1 MMWKK
6 WIWGLSV
13 AIAGVWGSFGAVAA
27 HADEAHA
34 DECQVNYRILAW
46 NSDGSKA
53 DYIYKTVKV
62 KQIGEANGLEKLK
75 FMGVAPRLSEVY
87 KQDGRKMVE
96 WIYNS
101 RQNQLKVNVM
111 TFYPRDLKW
120 HTDAVYPSLGGY
132 VLPHP
137 EKGYQVKKVEGNQ
150 RVVQENQTVR
160 FIFEVI
166 GSAPVTPNQQPEPD
180 SLPEPLEPKPGVD
193 AGPDSEV
200 GPELVVKPGS
210 ESKPGVVTPDPQPG
224 PGLVAPAEPQVP
236 TVPLHPQPAPVV
248 PEQPIGPIESGNQRP
263 LNPDAQPGPPLMTV
277 QPENSVPVGSHP
289 VPQLDVR
296 PSRPR
301 LPHTVFSPTAVTAAA
316 TGHASQSKRTRR
328 PARPSMDGTSADSV
342 AHALDWPEVPATDGS
357 WSQHGSRAKHSQSRA
372 QSANR
377 LPQTSEQAPTTWA
390 WGGLLALGSL
400 VGYRYRRLRH

>member
-13 AIAGVWGSFGAVAA
+13 AIAGVWGSFGAVTA
-27 HADEAHA
+27 HADEVHA
-34 DECQVNYRILAW
+34 DECQVNYRILDW

-75 FMGVAPRLSEVY
+75 FMGVAPYLSGVY
-87 KQDGRKMVE
+87 QQDGRTMVD
-96 WIYNS
+96 WIYDS
-101 RQNQLKVNVM
+101 RWKKVKVNVM

-120 HTDAVYPSLGGY
+120 HTGAVHPSLGGY

-137 EKGYQVKKVEGNQ
+137 EKGYQVKKVEGSQ

-160 FIFEVI
+160 FSFEVI

-180 SLPEPLEPKPGVD
+180 PLPEPLEPKPGVD
-193 AGPDSEV
+193 AGPGSEV
-200 GPELVVKPGS
+200 GPELGVNPGP

-224 PGLVAPAEPQVP
+224 PGLVTPAEPQVP
-236 TVPLHPQPAPVV
+236 AVPLHPQPAPVV
-248 PEQPIGPIESGNQRP
+248 PEQPIGPIESENQRP
-263 LNPDAQPGPPLMTV
+263 LTPDTQPDPPVMTV
-277 QPENSVPVGSHP
+277 QPENSAPAVSHP
-289 VPQLDVR
+289 VPQLNVR
-296 PSRPR
+296 PSGSR
-301 LPHTVFSPTAVTAAA
+301 LPHTVFSPTAVTAAT
-316 TGHASQSKRTRR
+316 TGHTSQSKRTRR
-328 PARPSMDGTSADSV
+328 PAWPAMDGTSTDSV

-357 WSQHGSRAKHSQSRA
+357 WSQHGSRAKHSQA